1 MERRFFLFLFTNR
14 VFEMYVHLVLVL
26 VEVSMPA
33 PFHFEASSDVL
44 IRAYLAFFIM

>member
-1 MERRFFLFLFTNR
+1 MFEWSVAFSSL
-14 VFEMYVHLVLVL
+14 VFEMHVHLVLVL

-33 PFHFEASSDVL
+33 LFHFEASSDVL